1 MDSLPIYLQISQFI
15 ENDECGVYHAVC
27 KGSCSRYEFAKA
39 ILEYL
44 GINSGKTVS
53 AEELVEHVWESDT
66 DLFSVS
72 VKVHMSK
79 LRKKLEDV
87 TGKNY
92 IETIRGRGYLLSGE

>member
-1 MDSLPIYLQISQFI
+1 MQNDTKIVIDNLVIDTVQKKVFYNDGKI
-15 ENDECGVYHAVC
+15 ELAPKEY
-27 KGSCSRYEFAKA
+27 A